1 LHPIKRATKNP
12 LQFSRLGG
20 FHGNAFWIKLGV
32 KLALAA
38 LITRPQ
44 AEAQIG
50 AIEC

>member
-1 LHPIKRATKNP
+1 LHPIKWATKNP
-12 LQFSRLGG
+12 HQLARLGG
-20 FHGNAFWIKLGV
+20 FHGNAFCIKLGV

-38 LITRPQ
+38 LIMRPQ